1 MKPFTVS
8 AVSLLLGLSVQR
20 VRQLIKSGEL
30 PAFRPGGSRWRID
43 PAALQTFMDSRRN
56 SSAPMAAPASS
67 VSDSAVKS

>member
-43 PAALQTFMDSRRN
+43 PAALQAFIDASRN
-56 SSAPMAAPASS
+56 AKPSTAG
-67 VSDSAVKS
+67 SDSAVKS